1 MYFRATE
8 KVVHLQFS
16 KVDVLTRMEGRESV
30 SLIFSRA
37 SKPLVFTPV
46 CPHRSYLPVTCI
58 RISLGTYAFPQI
70 PKPLKT
76 KLSAM
81 NYFVSFIAKSF
92 FREKKT
98 KERQGGI
105 KEERKKY
112 KEEKREI
119 AQ

>member
-1 MYFRATE
+1 MKIVSFSTAFFD
-8 KVVHLQFS
+8 VVMFIALPCS
-16 KVDVLTRMEGRESV
+16 PGDVPR
-30 SLIFSRA
+30 
-37 SKPLVFTPV
+37 
-46 CPHRSYLPVTCI
+46 TCI
-58 RISLGTYAFPQI
+58 RISLGTYAVPQI
-70 PKPLKT
+70 HKPLKT

-98 KERQGGI
+98 KEKQGGI